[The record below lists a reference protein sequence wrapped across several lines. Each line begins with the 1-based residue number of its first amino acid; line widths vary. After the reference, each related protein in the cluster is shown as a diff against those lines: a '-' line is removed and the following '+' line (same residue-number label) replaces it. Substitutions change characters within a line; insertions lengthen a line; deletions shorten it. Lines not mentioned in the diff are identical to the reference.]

1 MWVVDHIADVESD
14 FAVLHQVDDPLSLSG
29 PEFFRKANRLPA
41 YRGVMRARVE
51 QAQHRTDSA
60 GGVYRPPASRPGS
73 GKPERAQEVPLAAV
87 YAMHPDLIERRR
99 RRG

>member
-1 MWVVDHIADVESD
+1 MWVVDHLEDIESD
-14 FAVLHQVDDPLSLSG
+14 FAVLHRVDDPLSLPG
-29 PEFFRKANRLPA
+29 PEFFRKASRLPA

-51 QAQHRTDSA
+51 AAQERAQHSY
-60 GGVYRPPASRPGS
+60 GGTPSSRS
-73 GKPERAQEVPLAAV
+73 GQAPRGAEPVQEVPLAQV